1 VPEDPEDAAPVL
13 ATPAGG
19 DGMTPP
25 VRPRRRVGRGLA
37 LVGLVIALVVG
48 TYAFIQDLDTSST
61 ASGMDTFCNSVGT
74 VMQLTYD
81 RHAGLG
87 TLHKM
92 VDKDAEAVG
101 GRVLSDTRSFELAL
115 SRGDT
120 STAQK
125 YLLQLDDLCGSEGS
139 PISTPITTAPI
150 QGKPARGK

>member
-1 VPEDPEDAAPVL
+1 VPENPEAVAPVV

-25 VRPRRRVGRGLA
+25 VRPRRPVARALA
-37 LVGLVIALVVG
+37 LVGLVIALAVG
-48 TYAFIQDLDTSST
+48 IYAFIQDLDKSST

-74 VMQLTYD
+74 VMQLAYD
-81 RHAGLG
+81 REGGLG

-120 STAQK
+120 ATAQK
-125 YLLQLDDLCGSEGS
+125 YLLQLGDLCGSEGS
-139 PISTPITTAPI
+139 PISTPITTAP
-150 QGKPARGK
+150 GRGK